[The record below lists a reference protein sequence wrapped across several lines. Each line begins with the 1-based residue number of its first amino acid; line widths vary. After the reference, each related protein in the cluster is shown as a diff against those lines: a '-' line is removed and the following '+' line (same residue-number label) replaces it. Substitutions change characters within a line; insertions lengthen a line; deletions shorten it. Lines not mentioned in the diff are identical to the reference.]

1 MALSRTLEMLKA
13 GERIN
18 DLLYRST
25 VNGSRQPLAR
35 RLAAVAATPLGG
47 GASQSVMP
55 APHAG
60 TPHLTRPTGEL
71 GPELLKIRRSTV
83 K

>member
-25 VNGSRQPLAR
+25 LNGSRQPLAR
-35 RLAAVAATPLGG
+35 RMAAVAATR
-47 GASQSVMP
+47 SVR
-55 APHAG
+55 G
-60 TPHLTRPTGEL
+60 
-71 GPELLKIRRSTV
+71 IRTV
-83 K
+83 VEGRRTFAALEPSRA

>member
-25 VNGSRQPLAR
+25 LNGSRQPLAG
-35 RLAAVAATPLGG
+35 RLAAAAATR
-47 GASQSVMP
+47 SVRRIRLVVQ
-55 APHAG
+55 APRTYVALDPSRG
-60 TPHLTRPTGEL
+60 
-71 GPELLKIRRSTV
+71 
-83 K
+83 

>member
-25 VNGSRQPLAR
+25 LNGSRQPLAR
-35 RLAAVAATPLGG
+35 RLAAVAATRSVRGIRSAVQAPRTHAALNPSGG
-47 GASQSVMP
+47 
-55 APHAG
+55 
-60 TPHLTRPTGEL
+60 
-71 GPELLKIRRSTV
+71 
-83 K
+83 

>member
-1 MALSRTLEMLKA
+1 MALTRTLEMLKA

-35 RLAAVAATPLGG
+35 RLAALGATRSVRVIRSVVHIPRTHAALDPSRG
-47 GASQSVMP
+47 
-55 APHAG
+55 
-60 TPHLTRPTGEL
+60 
-71 GPELLKIRRSTV
+71 
-83 K
+83 

>member
-25 VNGSRQPLAR
+25 LNGSRQPLAR
-35 RLAAVAATPLGG
+35 RLAAVAATRSVPGLARWGDASRRY
-47 GASQSVMP
+47 GALDPSR
-55 APHAG
+55 G
-60 TPHLTRPTGEL
+60 
-71 GPELLKIRRSTV
+71 
-83 K
+83 

>member
-25 VNGSRQPLAR
+25 LNGSRQPLVR
-35 RLAAVAATPLGG
+35 RLAAVAATR
-47 GASQSVMP
+47 SVRDIRSVMQ
-55 APHAG
+55 APRTYTALDPSPG
-60 TPHLTRPTGEL
+60 
-71 GPELLKIRRSTV
+71 
-83 K
+83 

>member
-25 VNGSRQPLAR
+25 LNGSRQPLAR
-35 RLAAVAATPLGG
+35 RLAAVAATR
-47 GASQSVMP
+47 SVRGITTVVQ
-55 APHAG
+55 APRTYAALNPSRG
-60 TPHLTRPTGEL
+60 
-71 GPELLKIRRSTV
+71 
-83 K
+83 